1 MNTKITITLNGRV
14 APQQSFQL
22 GYKYENVGDTLT
34 FIIPSK
40 YHPYHHYLAFQR
52 QLTDE
57 EIADE
62 VVAPINL
69 LPVNLIDGQL
79 VFTISNAITYYAGTY
94 KLIFL
99 STENA
104 VEDGNIE
111 EAHQVFV
118 SNEFEGY
125 VIDSFLKDPI
135 NDEILDPNL
144 QTIYD
149 DLLNLRKELE
159 QKLADNYYQGDYFLP
174 SVNEYGWLSWS
185 IQSGFANQLPEEMM
199 PESRNLTGPR
209 GPVGGHYTPDIVEGV
224 VSWTAS
230 LAEMPAIES
239 VDLKPLI
246 QASTDSY
253 LASNL
258 KPAVE
263 EGIDEK
269 FRWVW
274 DSEHQS
280 FYIWTDE
287 TVNLEAKQI
296 ADINVINKSFADEAL
311 VKAKKYTDEV
321 VSNASF
327 DTTGLAT
334 ETYVNQKIADLVDGA
349 PATLDTLNEL
359 GQAYA
364 NNKDLIDVLNA
375 AIVNKVDKVEGK
387 QLSTNDFDNNYKNAL
402 DNLDIKIQETLNAKV
417 LSVETNDGEIV
428 INSSNAAIEDDTVVF
443 NYEKAAI
450 EEDEV
455 LINSYVIGSEK
466 AFTEKDKNNLDDLVA
481 NFDKKVQAYLDA
493 NYENGDEEA
502 Y

>member
-40 YHPYHHYLAFQR
+40 YYPYHHYLAFQR

-94 KLIFL
+94 KLVFL
-99 STENA
+99 STESV
-104 VEDGNIE
+104 VENGNIE

-135 NDEILDPNL
+135 NDEVIDPNL

-149 DLLNLRKELE
+149 DLLDLRKELE

-174 SVNEYGWLSWS
+174 SVNEYGWLSWT

-199 PESRNLTGPR
+199 PENRNLTGPR
-209 GPVGGHYTPDIVEGV
+209 GPVGGHYTPNIVEGV

-230 LAEMPAIES
+230 LTDMPTIES

-246 QASTDSY
+246 QASTNSY
-253 LASNL
+253 LEQNL
-258 KPAVE
+258 RPIVN
-263 EGIDEK
+263 
-269 FRWVW
+269 
-274 DSEHQS
+274 
-280 FYIWTDE
+280 E
-287 TVNLEAKQI
+287 TVNQKFQWRWDDENQI
-296 ADINVINKSFADEAL
+296 LYIK
-311 VKAKKYTDEV
+311 TDELV
-321 VSNASF
+321 
-327 DTTGLAT
+327 TG
-334 ETYVNQKIADLVDGA
+334 E
-349 PATLDTLNEL
+349 
-359 GQAYA
+359 
-364 NNKDLIDVLNA
+364 
-375 AIVNKVDKVEGK
+375 
-387 QLSTNDFDNNYKNAL
+387 
-402 DNLDIKIQETLNAKV
+402 
-417 LSVETNDGEIV
+417 
-428 INSSNAAIEDDTVVF
+428 
-443 NYEKAAI
+443 
-450 EEDEV
+450 
-455 LINSYVIGSEK
+455 
-466 AFTEKDKNNLDDLVA
+466 
-481 NFDKKVQAYLDA
+481 
-493 NYENGDEEA
+493 
-502 Y
+502 